1 VSTSLVIVTHD
12 LIGKELLHSTGT
24 ILGKQDIPVY
34 NISVTHHDNP
44 DKILDTISK
53 LIESIDKKHDIL
65 IMTDL
70 YGATP
75 CNIVNRISAQKRIR
89 IITGI
94 NLSMLIKAFNYA
106 NTLPIEQLAEK
117 VTNGGQQ
124 GIFVCP
130 TE

>member
-1 VSTSLVIVTHD
+1 MTATLIIVTHD
-12 LIGKELLHSTGT
+12 LIGKELLHSSRT
-24 ILGKQDIPVY
+24 ILGKQDIPVH
-34 NISVTHHDNP
+34 NISVTHHDDP
-44 DKILDTISK
+44 DKILNEISK
-53 LIESIDKKHDIL
+53 LIEKIDKDHGIL

-75 CNIVNRISAQKRIR
+75 CNIVNRIPVQKRIR

-106 NTLPIEQLAEK
+106 HTLPIEQLAEK

-124 GIFVCP
+124 GIFICP
-130 TE
+130 GK